1 MNGSSMMEDLAFDP
15 SLSSS
20 GDQGQDMDLVCQETI
35 WIGIA
40 LHLWE
45 RPLSLTY
52 PHKRISIKHLDKS
65 QELLLGVSR
74 GVTNAQIVV

>member
-1 MNGSSMMEDLAFDP
+1 MAQSKLAQMNGSSMMEDLAFDP

-35 WIGIA
+35 WTGIA

-45 RPLSLTY
+45 PHSPWPTKINVSLSSTLTQA
-52 PHKRISIKHLDKS
+52 KNFS
-65 QELLLGVSR
+65 
-74 GVTNAQIVV
+74 